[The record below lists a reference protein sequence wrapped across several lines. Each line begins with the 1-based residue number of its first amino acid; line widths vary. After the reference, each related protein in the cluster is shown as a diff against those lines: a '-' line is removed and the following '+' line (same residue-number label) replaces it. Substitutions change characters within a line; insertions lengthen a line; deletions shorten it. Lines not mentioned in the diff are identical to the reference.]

1 MQTPLFGLGFR
12 TQHAA
17 EIARDPGP
25 VDWFEVLSDHYIGV
39 GGPRRALLERL
50 RQDHPLALHG
60 VSLSIAGS
68 EPLDR
73 EYLDG
78 LAVLAAWLEPV
89 FVSDHLCWTAF
100 GGRHSHDLLPVACTR
115 EALAHVAERVAQ
127 VQERL
132 GRRLLLE
139 NASAYVA
146 FRAREM
152 EEAEFLAELSRRTG
166 CGLLLDVNNLVVN
179 AANLGSDPK
188 RLLEALPADAVG
200 YLHLAGH
207 AVLPDVR
214 IDTHDA
220 DVPDAVWTLFE
231 AAARRF
237 PAAGVILERDDN
249 FPEYRVLVAEV
260 GEARARHAA
269 ALQRAA
275 GSEPQANGGGR
286 ASAAGARSEP
296 QASGGGRASAAG
308 AGSEPQASGGGRAS
322 AAGARSEPQASGGGR
337 ASAAGAGSEPQASGG
352 GRASAAGARSEPQA
366 SGGGRASAAAARSEP
381 QASGDQSW
389 PRLQRD
395 FFARIVD
402 RPLGAE
408 QDDLGELLDESLPVR
423 AARGLRV
430 YSDAY
435 TASLR
440 EALATNFPA
449 LARVLSPADFE
460 RLAAAYLRAHPP
472 RGFDYLRLGAHL
484 ADFVAGFDFAA
495 DYGVARAALSELA
508 ALEQAQLEVQDAPD
522 PERGVTPEEL
532 AALAPSDWERAR
544 VAFAPAFRVVRTT
557 HDVAPDVEAV
567 AAGRDPA
574 RSAPGEVAY
583 LVARAGAGVRTV
595 RLLEHEARVLE
606 ALLAGEPFAAA
617 CAGDERAARDVARRL
632 VEAAAAGLLARVGS

>member
-337 ASAAGAGSEPQASGG
+337 ASAA
-352 GRASAAGARSEPQA
+352 
-366 SGGGRASAAAARSEP
+366 AARSEP

-557 HDVAPDVEAV
+557 HDVAPVVEAV